1 MLHFMKHDLS
11 MTESAKFG
19 KLSRNDYEIIPLLI
33 CLIFL
38 LNGLTSNQTEKG
50 IKFSIPEKTKD

>member
-1 MLHFMKHDLS
+1 MPHFMKHDLS
-11 MTESAKFG
+11 MTVSANFG
-19 KLSRNDYEIIPLLI
+19 ELSRNDYEIIPLLI

-38 LNGLTSNQTEKG
+38 LNGLISNQTEKG